1 MKIGLLKSKIEKYLM
16 ESYKN
21 ETLKENMF
29 VFKELVLENK
39 NMSKIFF
46 LYDNLSQRKNL
57 NESMANE
64 LINQSIVIYEN
75 SLNKLSKKE
84 LNDLNLWVGHIKTKN
99 EYSDIDNLF
108 SNNVLTLEEKIKS
121 KKTIVENLKS
131 QNLLEQNIVKAPLNV
146 VVETANKTVKN
157 FINNLE
163 ESSKETLMK
172 IIKEDENKLENKYEI
187 LKETVIEKLQ
197 ELKTNEN
204 DSSVLTTITET
215 LNKLQKENFDRISY
229 FRLFELNKNL

>member
-39 NMSKIFF
+39 NISKIFF

-57 NESMANE
+57 NESIANE

-84 LNDLNLWVGHIKTKN
+84 LNELNFWVGHIKTKN

-131 QNLLEQNIVKAPLNV
+131 QNLLEQNMVKAPLNV

-172 IIKEDENKLENKYEI
+172 ILKEDENKLETKYEI

>member
-1 MKIGLLKSKIEKYLM
+1 MKIGLLKSKIEKYLI

-39 NMSKIFF
+39 NISKIFF

-57 NESMANE
+57 SESTANE

-84 LNDLNLWVGHIKTKN
+84 LNDINLWVGHVKSKN

-108 SNNVLTLEEKIKS
+108 SNNILTLEEKIKS
-121 KKTIVENLKS
+121 KKLIVENLKS
-131 QNLLEQNIVKAPLNV
+131 QNLLGQNIVTAPLTV

-172 IIKEDENKLENKYEI
+172 ILKEDENKLETKYEI
-187 LKETVIEKLQ
+187 LKETVVEKLQ
-197 ELKTNEN
+197 DLKTNEKDN
-204 DSSVLTTITET
+204 VVLQTITET
-215 LNKLQKENFDRISY
+215 ILKLEKENFDKINY
-229 FRLFELNKNL
+229 FRLSELNKSI

>member
-1 MKIGLLKSKIEKYLM
+1 MKIGLLKSKIEKYLI

-39 NMSKIFF
+39 NISKIFF

-57 NESMANE
+57 SESTANE

-84 LNDLNLWVGHIKTKN
+84 LNDINLWVGHVKSKN

-108 SNNVLTLEEKIKS
+108 SNNILTLEEKIKS
-121 KKTIVENLKS
+121 KKLIVENLKS
-131 QNLLEQNIVKAPLNV
+131 QNLLGQNIVTAPLNV

-172 IIKEDENKLENKYEI
+172 ILKEDENKLETKYEI
-187 LKETVIEKLQ
+187 LKETVVEKLQ
-197 ELKTNEN
+197 DLKTNEKDN
-204 DSSVLTTITET
+204 VVLQTITET
-215 LNKLQKENFDRISY
+215 ILKLEKENFDKINY
-229 FRLFELNKNL
+229 FRLSELNKSI